1 MEAASIGMISSS
13 FLFSRETKAVPAQK
27 GDYQISVDQ

>member
-27 GDYQISVDQ
+27 GDY